1 MSDWKLGAVESRFA
15 DLIWQGEPMT
25 STQLVRQAE
34 EALGWKK
41 STTYTVLKRLCQRG
55 LFRNQDG
62 VVTSLVSREAFY
74 AAQSRQ
80 FVEEKFSGSLPAFLA
95 AFTAREKLSR
105 QELDELQ
112 RLIDESRG

>member
-1 MSDWKLGAVESRFA
+1 MSDLKMGPVETRFA
-15 DLIWQGEPMT
+15 EIIWEKEPVG
-25 STQLVRQAE
+25 STELVKLAE
-34 EALGWKK
+34 ESLGWKK
-41 STTYTVLKRLCQRG
+41 PTTYTVLKRLCQRG